1 MAFPRWKAPKAEW
14 AITSVQGQRAGSAV
28 QPIIITRMSLESPA
42 SYSRILESARQEI
55 LESGIIGLRVSA
67 VATSAGTSIPLI
79 YKYFGDRDGLLT
91 EVLGQIY
98 FDFTEEDIAN
108 AKKWLINNSG
118 RELMGPELADLF
130 PNPFNDHIR
139 QRRIW
144 IARIIAASLELPK
157 LRLKLEEIH
166 LKIDQEFDEVV
177 AEVHSLIGGR
187 KHFSPQVMRGI
198 FRGLSFGHIFT
209 EFNYSHKPSDEEW
222 RELIVLLLSAT

>member
-14 AITSVQGQRAGSAV
+14 TITSVRGQQAGSAL
-28 QPIIITRMSLESPA
+28 QPIIITRMSLKLPA

-55 LESGIIGLRVSA
+55 LASGVIGLRVSA
-67 VATSAGTSIPLI
+67 VAKSAKTSIPLV

-98 FDFTEEDIAN
+98 SEFTSEDIVNSKMWLVNN
-108 AKKWLINNSG
+108 AGKSLS
-118 RELMGPELADLF
+118 GPEIIDLF

-144 IARIIAASLELPK
+144 IARIIAASIELPK
-157 LRLKLEEIH
+157 LRLKLEEVH

-177 AEVHSLIGGR
+177 AEVHSLIGGQ
-187 KHFSPQVMRGI
+187 KHFSPPVMRSV

-209 EFNYSHKPSDEEW
+209 EFNYDNRPTDQEW
-222 RELIVLLLSAT
+222 RELVILLLKNT

>member
-1 MAFPRWKAPKAEW
+1 MAFPCWKAPKAEW
-14 AITSVQGQRAGSAV
+14 AITSIQSKRANSAL
-28 QPIIITRMSLESPA
+28 QSIIITGMSLESPP

-55 LESGIIGLRVSA
+55 LASGIIGLRISA
-67 VATSAGTSIPLI
+67 VATSAGTSISLI

-98 FDFTEEDIAN
+98 FDFTDEDIAL

-130 PNPFNDHIR
+130 PNPFNEHVR

-187 KHFSPQVMRGI
+187 KHFSPQVMRSV

-209 EFNYSHKPSDEEW
+209 EFNYSHKPSDGEW
-222 RELIVLLLSAT
+222 RELIVLLLSTT

>member
-1 MAFPRWKAPKAEW
+1 
-14 AITSVQGQRAGSAV
+14 
-28 QPIIITRMSLESPA
+28 MSLELPA

-98 FDFTEEDIAN
+98 FDFNEEDIAN

-118 RELMGPELADLF
+118 RELYFDFNEEDIANAKKWLINNSGRELTGPELADLF

-144 IARIIAASLELPK
+144 IVRIIAASLELPK
-157 LRLKLEEIH
+157 LRLKLEEVH

-187 KHFSPQVMRGI
+187 KHFSPQAMRGI

-222 RELIVLLLSAT
+222 RELIVLMLSVT

>member
-1 MAFPRWKAPKAEW
+1 
-14 AITSVQGQRAGSAV
+14 
-28 QPIIITRMSLESPA
+28 MSLELPA

-98 FDFTEEDIAN
+98 FDFNEEDIAN

-118 RELMGPELADLF
+118 RELTGPELADLF

-144 IARIIAASLELPK
+144 IVRIIAASLELPK
-157 LRLKLEEIH
+157 LRLKLEEVH

-187 KHFSPQVMRGI
+187 KHFSPQAMRGI

-209 EFNYSHKPSDEEW
+209 EFNYSNKPSDEEW
-222 RELIVLLLSAT
+222 RELIVLMLSAT

>member
-1 MAFPRWKAPKAEW
+1 
-14 AITSVQGQRAGSAV
+14 
-28 QPIIITRMSLESPA
+28 MSLELPA

-98 FDFTEEDIAN
+98 FDFNEEDIAN

-118 RELMGPELADLF
+118 RELTGPELADLF

-144 IARIIAASLELPK
+144 IVRIIAASLELPK
-157 LRLKLEEIH
+157 LRLKLEEVH

-187 KHFSPQVMRGI
+187 KHFSPQAMRGI

-209 EFNYSHKPSDEEW
+209 EFNYSNKPSDEEW
-222 RELIVLLLSAT
+222 RELIVLMLSVT